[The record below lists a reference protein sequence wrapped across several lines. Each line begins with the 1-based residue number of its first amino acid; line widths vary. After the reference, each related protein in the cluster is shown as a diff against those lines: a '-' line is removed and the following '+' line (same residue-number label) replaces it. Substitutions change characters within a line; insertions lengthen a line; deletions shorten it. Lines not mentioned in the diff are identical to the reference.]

1 MPDRNFANRTL
12 YHGDNLDFLRG
23 MNSGT
28 VNLIATDPPFNKSR
42 DFHATPDSLA
52 AGAQFQDRW
61 SWHTDIHDD
70 WLIQIQR
77 DEPEVWHV
85 ITAAKEVYGD
95 DMAAFLCWLG
105 VRLLEMHRILTD
117 DGSLYLHID
126 DTAQAWVKALMD
138 AIFEPHAYRNT
149 LAWRRATSHNDA
161 SNYGRIMDYLLFYGK
176 GPNHTWNGDAIA
188 AIKTPEEL
196 QKSYPSLDN
205 RGRFRSA
212 DLTGPKH
219 NAQRGSASTQPWRG
233 YDVFDMG
240 RVWSVPKTG
249 RYADY
254 IEQVFIPGYRGTES
268 IHERLDALDAA
279 GLVHHPQEGKWPGLK
294 RYADADTGN
303 PPQNLILEPTGF
315 TNFSAGRG
323 ESTGYPTQK
332 PLALYE
338 RIILASSNE
347 GDMVL
352 DPFCGCATTPI
363 VAERHGRQW
372 VGMDIWDGAHQ
383 MVLDR
388 LESEGLAVKN
398 RRGRRGQ
405 GALLTFGD
413 VHYETKPPRR
423 TDGGE
428 PATLTLRTPTGRA
441 LQYPPPRSQHGK
453 LLTDIGPF
461 CQGCGADYAFDP
473 RVLEVDHI
481 NPRSQGGTDAYDNLT
496 LLCPPCN
503 KEKRDRYTLIG
514 LQQANRAAGWMKNEG
529 NLRMGRA
536 AGRTGGRRRR

>member
-1 MPDRNFANRTL
+1 MPEPNFANRTL

-23 MNSGT
+23 MNTGT

-61 SWHTDIHDD
+61 SWHDDIHDD

-126 DTAQAWVKALMD
+126 HTAHAWVKCLLD
-138 AIFEPHAYRNT
+138 AIFGRRNFRNEIVWAYKSGGASPTKYFSRKHDTILWYSKSSEYVFNT
-149 LAWRRATSHNDA
+149 QR
-161 SNYGRIMDYLLFYGK
+161 
-176 GPNHTWNGDAIA
+176 
-188 AIKTPEEL
+188 E
-196 QKSYPSLDN
+196 KSYN
-205 RGRFRSA
+205 RGLKPYRFA
-212 DLTGPKH
+212 GVKEYQDDIGWYTMVGMKDY
-219 NAQRGSASTQPWRG
+219 WEI
-233 YDVFDMG
+233 DMVG
-240 RVWSVPKTG
+240 RTSK
-249 RYADY
+249 
-254 IEQVFIPGYRGTES
+254 
-268 IHERLDALDAA
+268 ER
-279 GLVHHPQEGKWPGLK
+279 
-294 RYADADTGN
+294 
-303 PPQNLILEPTGF
+303 
-315 TNFSAGRG
+315 
-323 ESTGYPTQK
+323 TGYPTQK
-332 PLALYE
+332 PLPVYE

-347 GDMVL
+347 GDLVL

-363 VAERHGRQW
+363 AAERLGRQW
-372 VGMDIWDGAHQ
+372 VGMDIWDGSHQ
-383 MVLDR
+383 LVLDR
-388 LESEGLAVKN
+388 LESEGLAVRN

-405 GALLTFGD
+405 GALITFGD
-413 VHYETKPPRR
+413 IHYETKPPSR

-441 LQYPPPRSQHGK
+441 LQYPAPRSQHSK
-453 LLTDIGPF
+453 LLTDTGAF
-461 CQGCGADYAFDP
+461 CQGCGADYTFDP

-481 NPRSQGGTDAYDNLT
+481 NPRSQGGTDAYENLT

-514 LQQANRAAGWMKNEG
+514 LQQANRSAGWMKNEA

-536 AGRTGGRRRR
+536 AGRTGGRRRRR